1 MADQL
6 ITRQELIDAK
16 PDVKNLGEAAN
27 GNETGIVVPRYGAPY
42 STAPAAIQK
51 IESDGAAAVAKLENT
66 GGFISAPTLTALQA
80 ITPEYDYQL
89 ARIDATGDE
98 YRWNS
103 ALTTPVKWEPTGRNF
118 LSESKSY
125 TDEKVGI
132 ALNTAATD
140 ASTKAATAE
149 TNAKLYSEN
158 NAVALSMALESLVIV
173 LNSIIVETD
182 SDLDALNTS
191 IRAVQANL
199 DAINDSN
206 QNISS
211 SLSLSIQVL
220 TQAIAEITNTLNS
233 DVQNLIDNNANAIS
247 ATSLGLQSIILLIS
261 EITSVIN
268 SNYSEYEKTSVK
280 TLDNENSVN
289 ALSLSVQV
297 LTQAV
302 VEITNAINTDLQNL
316 IDGNTSAISST
327 SLGLQTVVTLIS
339 DITNIVNINYSEYE
353 KTSVKTLDN
362 ENSVTA
368 LSVAIQTLVFAFN
381 EYVSSTD
388 DYFSEEKKL
397 ERLFLVEQLIAEF
410 ASSNSESGS
419 SALIKVENAIVF
431 EKPNNIIR
439 IDFSGDLIP
448 AGKGTVKKSE
458 VTLTIDGA
466 VYKTFGTYEVQGNGS
481 VQYPKK
487 NLTFGFFTD
496 DSYVNSQT
504 IKIGAVIPHDEWV
517 FKANYIDS
525 THVRQMSSY
534 MLWSQVMQSRDLWP
548 QRDIDNSYAG
558 KIGLDAIDT
567 GALGHPIGYPCVVY
581 FNGDYYGI
589 GTFQI
594 GKKRANYN
602 IPKNSPK
609 MIQAEPDGQNIDI
622 TDWTNA
628 AIEIKAPSK
637 PNTDTAAAFLAW
649 DTFAQ
654 SSQADFTANIATY
667 TNKQNIIDYYL
678 LVQFLA
684 ATDCVGANFNFVTW
698 DGTRW
703 YFMPYDLDSVY
714 GLEVTGTVILNTVNQ
729 SMTEFSRPRQQSK
742 DFWKKVEIAYAT
754 DINKRYAQLR
764 NQQIF
769 SVKNILKNIR
779 ELNDK
784 YTADLFK
791 AEYAKWPALPSLNIT
806 NTEQIATW
814 VKARLVYLDSK
825 FSYTA

>member
-1 MADQL
+1 MTNLTPKSQFDDVYQLERNDPALAGPGGVLNKPLQNLTNRTEFLNDTKANKTDIVKGQYSFTTLAKFNEKKATIPANSTVIIEEAGANQGTNTWDGTTLTKSVYDPLAQAKADA
-6 ITRQELIDAK
+6 TAK
-16 PDVKNLGEAAN
+16 AEAAKN
-27 GNETGIVVPRYGAPY
+27 
-42 STAPAAIQK
+42 
-51 IESDGAAAVAKLENT
+51 D
-66 GGFISAPTLTALQA
+66 A
-80 ITPEYDYQL
+80 IT
-89 ARIDATGDE
+89 
-98 YRWNS
+98 
-103 ALTTPVKWEPTGRNF
+103 
-118 LSESKSY
+118 
-125 TDEKVGI
+125 
-132 ALNTAATD
+132 TAATD

-182 SDLDALNTS
+182 SNLDALNTS

-206 QNISS
+206 QHISS

-233 DVQNLIDNNANAIS
+233 DVQNLIDGNTNAIS
-247 ATSLGLQSIILLIS
+247 A
-261 EITSVIN
+261 
-268 SNYSEYEKTSVK
+268 
-280 TLDNENSVN
+280 
-289 ALSLSVQV
+289 
-297 LTQAV
+297 
-302 VEITNAINTDLQNL
+302 
-316 IDGNTSAISST
+316 T

-339 DITNIVNINYSEYE
+339 DITNIVNANYSEYE

-410 ASSNSESGS
+410 ASSNSGSGS

-548 QRDIDNSYAG
+548 QRDIDNSYVG
-558 KIGLDAIDT
+558 KTGLDAIDT

-609 MIQAEPDGQNIDI
+609 MIQVEPDGQNIDI

-637 PNTDTAAAFLAW
+637 PNADTAAAFLAW

-654 SSQADFTANIATY
+654 SAQADFTANIATY

-714 GLEVTGTVILNTVNQ
+714 GLEVTGTIILNTVNQ